1 MYTFNTKKI
10 WIYHKRCNLQNKKE
24 HRWMRKK
31 EDHKT
36 KLNVLCH
43 KTLSIKTNNSTKI
56 HKFTVLAELK
66 IIEQKR
72 WHVF

>member
-1 MYTFNTKKI
+1 
-10 WIYHKRCNLQNKKE
+10 
-24 HRWMRKK
+24 MRKK

-66 IIEQKR
+66 IIEQRQKKVTR
-72 WHVF
+72 FLIVIFRKNLSFY

>member
-1 MYTFNTKKI
+1 
-10 WIYHKRCNLQNKKE
+10 
-24 HRWMRKK
+24 MRKK

-36 KLNVLCH
+36 KVNVLCH

-66 IIEQKR
+66 IIEQRQKGDT
-72 WHVF
+72 FFNSYFP

>member
-1 MYTFNTKKI
+1 
-10 WIYHKRCNLQNKKE
+10 
-24 HRWMRKK
+24 MRKK

-56 HKFTVLAELK
+56 QKIHKFTVLAELK
-66 IIEQKR
+66 IIEQRQKKVTR
-72 WHVF
+72 FLIVIFRKNLSFY

>member
-1 MYTFNTKKI
+1 
-10 WIYHKRCNLQNKKE
+10 
-24 HRWMRKK
+24 MRKK

-43 KTLSIKTNNSTKI
+43 KTLRIKTNNSTKIQKI

-72 WHVF
+72 

>member
-1 MYTFNTKKI
+1 
-10 WIYHKRCNLQNKKE
+10 
-24 HRWMRKK
+24 MRKK

-36 KLNVLCH
+36 KVNVLCH

-66 IIEQKR
+66 IIEQRQKKVTR
-72 WHVF
+72 FLIVIFRKNLSFY